1 MNAKNVIRTVWPDA
15 LSLAHAAAHLIVT
28 ESNKAVLQKPFFTIA
43 LSGGSTPKLLFELL
57 VKLPYKNNIPWK
69 KIIFAF
75 GDERFVPPTSDE
87 SNYKMAM
94 ETLLKNV
101 PVPRKNILAVATLKN
116 TPAQA
121 AMLYEASIKK
131 YITKQQ
137 PFDLVLLGIGE
148 EGHTASIF
156 PGSSLLEE
164 NKRWVKEIWVQE
176 KNMDRISFTMP
187 FINQAKNIAFLVSGQ
202 SKAAIVKKIFSKTG
216 ANLPAARVTGKKNL
230 FWFLDEAAA
239 GLPGS

>member
-1 MNAKNVIRTVWPDA
+1 MNSKNVIRTVWPDA
-15 LSLAHAAAHLIVT
+15 LALAHAVAHLIVT
-28 ESNKAVLQKPFFTIA
+28 ESNKAVLQKPFFTIS

-57 VKLPYKNNIPWK
+57 VNPPYKNNIPWK

-87 SNYKMAM
+87 SNYKMAI
-94 ETLLKNV
+94 ETLFKHV
-101 PVPRKNILAVATLKN
+101 PVPRKNILAVPTLKN
-116 TPAQA
+116 TPAQS
-121 AMLYEASIKK
+121 AMLYEATIKK

-164 NKRWVKEIWVQE
+164 NKRWVREIWVPE

-187 FINQAKNIAFLVSGQ
+187 FINQAKNVAFLVSGQ
-202 SKAAIVKKIFSKTG
+202 SKAAIVKKIFSKSG
-216 ANLPAARVTGKKNL
+216 ADLPAARVTAKNNL
-230 FWFLDEAAA
+230 FWFLEEAAA